1 MLWYPWLVNFGMYY
15 HGSYRL
21 FLLSQKSGYPCKL
34 TSLGPLH
41 PGLSTDVRIN
51 PGLTRY
57 MSPCSESSAF
67 SLSLCVNPLTG
78 DLEERKQLCN
88 VVHSSL
94 LLPSSAP
101 AHVHQENSLGRP
113 HNLTSVYFLRS
124 HVTFW
129 QVSFSAWFGCRKI
142 LPIFRTHCVLLSLP
156 RTNVAYCLD

>member
-57 MSPCSESSAF
+57 TSLCSESSAF
-67 SLSLCVNPLTG
+67 SLSLCVNPLLLVRWPWG
-78 DLEERKQLCN
+78 EETSVQCSALF
-88 VVHSSL
+88 
-94 LLPSSAP
+94 SAP
-101 AHVHQENSLGRP
+101 ALFCPCSRASGELTRTASQLDVSVLPKVTCDVLAGILLCLIWLQENPTHLQNP
-113 HNLTSVYFLRS
+113 LRS
-124 HVTFW
+124 PLT
-129 QVSFSAWFGCRKI
+129 A
-142 LPIFRTHCVLLSLP
+142 T
-156 RTNVAYCLD
+156 D